1 MKIILMRHGQAEDYP
16 HPSSTH
22 PEDNRSDSA
31 RQLTE
36 YGRQQA
42 AQTADYIMEHYR
54 PDYFVVS
61 PYDRAQQTLAELQ
74 ARATDV
80 PASIQD
86 NITPSDDAHAALIE
100 LGHIE
105 ADCLVVVCHMSIIA
119 HIASLLTGASPEA
132 FSLAEARV
140 FEMEFV
146 MSGMAKES
154 DRFVPMQL

>member
-1 MKIILMRHGQAEDYP
+1 
-16 HPSSTH
+16 
-22 PEDNRSDSA
+22 
-31 RQLTE
+31 
-36 YGRQQA
+36 
-42 AQTADYIMEHYR
+42 
-54 PDYFVVS
+54 VVS

-80 PASIQD
+80 PASVQD

-105 ADCLVVVCHMSIIA
+105 ANCLVVVCHMSIVA
-119 HIASLLTGASPEA
+119 NIASLLTGASPES

-146 MSGMAKES
+146 MSGMAEEV
-154 DRFVPMQL
+154 DRFVPMQP

>member
-1 MKIILMRHGQAEDYP
+1 MKIILMRHGQAENESRP
-16 HPSSTH
+16 
-22 PEDNRSDSA
+22 DSA

-36 YGRQQA
+36 YGQQQA
-42 AQTADYIMEHYR
+42 AQTAEYLIEHYR
-54 PDYFVVS
+54 PDHFVVS

-80 PASIQD
+80 PASVQD

-100 LGHIE
+100 LGHVE
-105 ADCLVVVCHMSIIA
+105 ANCLVVVCHMSIVA
-119 HIASLLTGASPEA
+119 NIASLLTGVSPES

-146 MSGMAKES
+146 MSGMAEEV
-154 DRFVPMQL
+154 DRFVPMQP